1 MKMNEC
7 VTSILSMENVC
18 VKMNECVTSVL
29 YGMDGVVTLNCRVW
43 LGILWCPPRSLSTV
57 N

>member
-18 VKMNECVTSVL
+18 VKMNECVTS
-29 YGMDGVVTLNCRVW
+29 
-43 LGILWCPPRSLSTV
+43 ILSMENVCEDE
-57 N
+57 